1 MATPF
6 KPSTPTGRFK
16 LVDVTTKAALPQKK
30 VDTLIGP
37 QVNYEIKLTFTR
49 EYYTIKIFNIK
60 LVIT

>member
-6 KPSTPTGRFK
+6 KPSAPTGRFK
-16 LVDVTTKAALPQKK
+16 LVDVTTKAPQKK

-60 LVIT
+60 LIIT